1 MESMKKLALIGSK
14 EFAQQIRH
22 FADYAGGFETVG
34 YFDDFCKKGEIVS
47 DLPILGGYSDIENE
61 YNKGTFDCVFLAAG
75 YNNFQFRESAFMGL
89 KGKVPFATIIDPTA
103 EICRGVKIGEG
114 VYIGRNTIVDDDAVI
129 DDNVFVHRNC
139 LIGHD
144 SHLHSHSYIS
154 GLDHMAGFCE
164 IGERTFIGLS
174 CCIADHISIC
184 SDVWI
189 GIGCIVARN
198 IKKPG
203 KYMTES
209 VLLTKIG

>member
-1 MESMKKLALIGSK
+1 MKRLALIGSK

-22 FADYAGGFETVG
+22 FADYTGEFETVG
-34 YFDDFCKKGEIVS
+34 YFDDFREKDEIVS
-47 DLPILGGYSDIENE
+47 GLPILGKYGDIKDLYE
-61 YNKGTFDCVFLAAG
+61 KGLFDCVFLAAG
-75 YNNFQFRESAFMGL
+75 YNNFQFRESAFMTL
-89 KGKVPFATIIDPTA
+89 KGLVPFATIIDPTA
-103 EICRGVKIGEG
+103 EICRNVKIGEG

-184 SDVWI
+184 NDVWV
-189 GIGCIVARN
+189 GIGCIVAKS